1 MYDCVNGHLSLQM
14 SEIQIWRLN
23 IQSICQHSAYTDL
36 ILLIKTC
43 QHNLMMIN
51 FVSLLVF

>member
-1 MYDCVNGHLSLQM
+1 MYDCMNGHLSLQM
-14 SEIQIWRLN
+14 SEIQIRRLN

-36 ILLIKTC
+36 ILLIKTY